1 MSSQPPS
8 HVPDDYLPPP
18 PSDYMPPD
26 NVPPPSHG
34 GLDPTGPDFDV
45 GGDNFDLPPEFGY
58 IFGDEVH
65 EDIPLGG
72 GASGHRVAD
81 PPHVTRI
88 YHSNLDG
95 MLIVLNTYSYFNFA
109 IRRKNL

>member
-1 MSSQPPS
+1 MPPS
-8 HVPDDYLPPP
+8 
-18 PSDYMPPD
+18 D

-45 GGDNFDLPPEFGY
+45 GGDNFDLPPKFSY
-58 IFGDEVH
+58 ISGDEVH

-72 GASGHRVAD
+72 STSGHCVAD
-81 PPHVTRI
+81 PPHITRI

-95 MLIVLNTYSYFNFA
+95 TSIVLNTYSYFNFA
-109 IRRKNL
+109 ICRENL